1 MPQSESQINTFELSL
16 EQELRENLP
25 MEGGDTCPC
34 DNGLKRD
41 LLHFGQLSSYFLLS
55 RQEVKRYISR
65 HTDSKKKKKKTE
77 LFQPSPPLSKMQRK
91 SLDFR

>member
-65 HTDSKKKKKKTE
+65 HTDSKKKKKKQ

>member
-16 EQELRENLP
+16 EQELQENLP
-25 MEGGDTCPC
+25 VEGGDTCPC

-41 LLHFGQLSSYFLLS
+41 LLHFGQLSSS
-55 RQEVKRYISR
+55 CWVDRKWREISR
-65 HTDSKKKKKKTE
+65 DTQIAKKKKTE

>member
-16 EQELRENLP
+16 EQELQENLP
-25 MEGGDTCPC
+25 VEGG
-34 DNGLKRD
+34 GHLSLWQWSKKRFTS
-41 LLHFGQLSSYFLLS
+41 LWTTILFLLS
-55 RQEVKRYISR
+55 RQEVKGNISR
-65 HTDSKKKKKKTE
+65 HTDSKKKKTE